1 MLSTLLTKD
10 TVRVQVEAKNWEDAI
25 RIGGTLLK
33 DVGAISQNYIEE
45 MVKSMKTLGPYIV
58 IAPGIAMPHAR
69 PEMGVNKLGLSL
81 ITLKQPIFFGNPNN
95 DPVKLV
101 LCLAASNETEHI
113 EAMAELVSLLSDA
126 QKIKDIEKSNEIAS
140 VLEIISN
147 W

>member
-10 TVRVQVEAKNWEDAI
+10 TVRVQVAAKNWEEAI
-25 RIGGTLLK
+25 RIGGALLK

-126 QKIKDIEKSNEIAS
+126 QKIKNIEKYNEIAS

-147 W
+147 